1 MGEAGHDL
9 TYHCA
14 RYRQRG
20 VAGGNAPRRDA
31 STGPDQR
38 RASSCL
44 AGQAAYPGCARDLV
58 VDIPLI
64 AGAVAAVVRAVTRY
78 LIERERQ
85 RRDPGWKIIIH
96 AEDSVEI
103 NADRVRSADIR
114 ELVEL
119 IIRNGHRD
127 AGE

>member
-1 MGEAGHDL
+1 MTLRITVHDTDNGELL
-9 TYHCA
+9 TETLRA
-14 RYRQRG
+14 ETLLQGRINVEPVPALPGRPRTLG
-20 VAGGNAPRRDA
+20 APV
-31 STGPDQR
+31 
-38 RASSCL
+38 
-44 AGQAAYPGCARDLV
+44 DLV

-119 IIRNGHRD
+119 IVRNGHRD